1 MSASA
6 NVRRV
11 RERLAQIIAPQV
23 CRTRTEGPDPLPQ
36 APQRTPSD
44 VYEALYEAHTQ
55 LYPDDEVVGAGGFDL
70 IGRKELALA
79 QLAGLK
85 PTGTLV
91 DLGCGV
97 GRMASHAVPYLS
109 AGRYIGIDVA
119 PSMLRRAEA
128 RIEPL
133 TAESSCE
140 VSWVKQVGTVFE
152 LPDQSVDVFCAYSVF
167 THIEHEDT
175 YNFLKDAR
183 RAVRPGGCFVFSC
196 LPMEL
201 SASRDVFTASAAMD
215 YSSRWNTVR
224 NVTTSVDYMDEIS
237 RLAGWQVQRWFRGDE
252 ENLSLDGK
260 MYAFGQSVC
269 VIEAPSG
276 GPQPARS
283 VPQ

>member
-1 MSASA
+1 M
-6 NVRRV
+6 
-11 RERLAQIIAPQV
+11 AQIIAPEV
-23 CRTRTEGPDPLPQ
+23 ERTPMVQ
-36 APQRTPSD
+36 APPPSPID

-55 LYPDDEVVGAGGFDL
+55 LYPDQEVVGAGAFEL
-70 IGRKELALA
+70 IGRQELAFV

-97 GRMASHAVPYLS
+97 GRMASHAIPYL
-109 AGRYIGIDVA
+109 AGGRYIGTDVA

-128 RIEPL
+128 RLEPL
-133 TAESSCE
+133 TADSSCE
-140 VSWVKQVGTVFE
+140 VSWVKQVGTAFE
-152 LPDQSVDVFCAYSVF
+152 LPHQSVDVFCAYSVF

-183 RAVRPGGCFVFSC
+183 RALRPGGCFVFSC

-201 SASRDVFTASAAMD
+201 SASRDIFGASAAMD

-224 NVTTSVDYMDEIS
+224 NVTTSVDFMDEIS
-237 RLAGWQVQRWFRGDE
+237 RLAGWRVRQWFRGDE
-252 ENLSLDGK
+252 ENLSLDGR

-269 VIEAPSG
+269 VLEAT
-276 GPQPARS
+276 
-283 VPQ
+283 